1 MLEGVVKRG
10 TGRQIHTLG
19 KPLAGKT
26 GTTNDNRDAW
36 FVGFSPDLAVGVY
49 VGYDDNRSLGTN
61 ETGGRVAAPIFRA
74 FMKSALEST
83 MPPPFRI
90 PPAVSLVR
98 INAKTGKLAKPVD
111 ETVILEA
118 FKIGTEPSRNS
129 KQAVVRARAHRKP
142 GAARARQWARAR
154 AGFTSRPDPR
164 IFRAIFTERTLRAE
178 ITDFVDRIKQSIEL
192 LRRHL

>member
-61 ETGGRVAAPIFRA
+61 ETGGRVAAPFSGLYEIGAREHHA
-74 FMKSALEST
+74 A
-83 MPPPFRI
+83 PFRI

-111 ETVILEA
+111 ETVILEPLKLA
-118 FKIGTEPSRNS
+118 PN
-129 KQAVVRARAHRKP
+129 P
-142 GAARARQWARAR
+142 
-154 AGFTSRPDPR
+154 
-164 IFRAIFTERTLRAE
+164 RAIPS
-178 ITDFVDRIKQSIEL
+178 KPW
-192 LRRHL
+192 

>member
-1 MLEGVVKRG
+1 M
-10 TGRQIHTLG
+10 
-19 KPLAGKT
+19 
-26 GTTNDNRDAW
+26 
-36 FVGFSPDLAVGVY
+36 
-49 VGYDDNRSLGTN
+49 
-61 ETGGRVAAPIFRA
+61 
-74 FMKSALEST
+74 
-83 MPPPFRI
+83 
-90 PPAVSLVR
+90 R
-98 INAKTGKLAKPVD
+98 INAKTGKLARPVD

-129 KQAVVRARAHRKP
+129 KQAVVR
-142 GAARARQWARAR
+142 GAERTGNRSGRARQWARAR